1 MKYFALPILGAQ
13 LSAILLSDL
22 QRSYE
27 LKSSHFNT
35 LPVFRG
41 EPDEDSLQFMKE
53 YYDAVTTICLRELTE
68 DQLRMRCFPYCM
80 KDEAKKWLLALPAG
94 SLITWEAVETKFFL
108 RYYPA
113 WKTREIRGNIA
124 AFEEEP
130 GKAFHETW
138 DLYKSL
144 LAQCPHH
151 MLPFV
156 LLVQCFYDGL
166 TGLTQA
172 TVDNACGGAM
182 REKTAREVFAVYEML
197 GENSQQRRGRD
208 DSREERTNADL
219 GMQLANMSR
228 EMENLKANFGQ
239 QPIMEEVQVVYP
251 FQDNHQASNSQ
262 GWQDHQWGSQDN
274 PSFTEQP
281 ISGLEEPIENTAA
294 QVGKLDE
301 KALIDLQGGDV
312 NSLEVE
318 EPEFYEK
325 KVEEVAQES
334 KELISQDVSL
344 EKKISSLEKE
354 RDSSLRVIEELK
366 DELAQKDEALDLM
379 KTRELDHLA
388 KLAKAKQKLMAK
400 GKEVVPFPKDELD
413 LGQGTLSATVTK
425 PSLNKSKKKAT
436 TKKSNQVPPS
446 PPQNLKDK
454 QPIPGVL
461 KRPTPRLAPRQ
472 DKIKQA
478 SQKTATN
485 KRGIISHF
493 SPICYKCHI
502 RGHIGSQ
509 CSNMKWQRVTN
520 VSPSTKKLVVNSLWI
535 DKTKIEGLKRNGP
548 LWVKKSENGYVVV
561 KPPIFDG
568 G

>member
-1 MKYFALPILGAQ
+1 MENLSSVPVIQRLMKYFALPILGAQ
-13 LSAILLSDL
+13 PLAILLSDL

-35 LPVFRG
+35 LLVFRG

-53 YYDAVTTICLRELTE
+53 YYDAVTTIRLGELTE

-80 KDEAKKWLLALPAG
+80 KDEAKKWLLALPA
-94 SLITWEAVETKFFL
+94 
-108 RYYPA
+108 
-113 WKTREIRGNIA
+113 
-124 AFEEEP
+124 
-130 GKAFHETW
+130 
-138 DLYKSL
+138 
-144 LAQCPHH
+144 
-151 MLPFV
+151 
-156 LLVQCFYDGL
+156 
-166 TGLTQA
+166 GLTQA

-208 DSREERTNADL
+208 DSCEERTNADL
-219 GMQLANMSR
+219 GLQLANMSR

-239 QPIMEEVQVVYP
+239 QPIKEEVQVVYP
-251 FQDNHQASNSQ
+251 YQDNHQASNNQ

-281 ISGLEEPIENTAA
+281 ISGLEELIENTAIP
-294 QVGKLDE
+294 VGKLAD
-301 KALIDLQGGDV
+301 KALTDLQSGDV

-318 EPEFYEK
+318 EPEFVFRSSEGIYDRVDESMRILERVFEEEYGQYER

-344 EKKISSLEKE
+344 EKKINSLEKE

-388 KLAKAKQKLMAK
+388 KLAKAKQELMAR
-400 GKEVVPFPKDELD
+400 GKEAIPFPKDELD
-413 LGQGTLSATVTK
+413 LGQGTSSATVTK

-436 TKKSNQVPPS
+436 KKSKQVPPS
-446 PPQNLKDK
+446 PLQNLKDK
-454 QPIPGVL
+454 QPILEVL
-461 KRPTPRLAPRQ
+461 KRPTPRLAPKQ
-472 DKIKQA
+472 NKIKQA
-478 SQKTATN
+478 SQQTATN
-485 KRGIISHF
+485 KRGTISHF

-509 CSNMKWQRVTN
+509 CANMQWQRVTN

>member
-1 MKYFALPILGAQ
+1 MENLSSVPVIQRLMKYFALPILGAQ
-13 LSAILLSDL
+13 PSAILLSDL

-35 LPVFRG
+35 LPIFR
-41 EPDEDSLQFMKE
+41 
-53 YYDAVTTICLRELTE
+53 
-68 DQLRMRCFPYCM
+68 
-80 KDEAKKWLLALPAG
+80 
-94 SLITWEAVETKFFL
+94 
-108 RYYPA
+108 
-113 WKTREIRGNIA
+113 
-124 AFEEEP
+124 
-130 GKAFHETW
+130 
-138 DLYKSL
+138 
-144 LAQCPHH
+144 
-151 MLPFV
+151 
-156 LLVQCFYDGL
+156 VQCFYDGL

-182 REKTAREVFAVYEML
+182 REKTANEVFAVYEML

-208 DSREERTNADL
+208 DSREERTNVDL
-219 GMQLANMSR
+219 GLQLANMSR

-239 QPIMEEVQVVYP
+239 QPIMEEVQVVNPY
-251 FQDNHQASNSQ
+251 QASNYQ

-281 ISGLEEPIENTAA
+281 ISGLEESMDHTTVP
-294 QVGKLDE
+294 VGKLHE
-301 KALIDLQGGDV
+301 EALTDLQSGDV

-318 EPEFYEK
+318 EPEFVFRSSEGIYDRVDESMRILERVFEEEYGQYDK
-325 KVEEVAQES
+325 KVVEVAQES

-344 EKKISSLEKE
+344 EKKINSLEKE
-354 RDSSLRVIEELK
+354 RDSFLRVIEELK

-388 KLAKAKQKLMAK
+388 KLAKAKQELKAK
-400 GKEVVPFPKDELD
+400 GKEVMPFPKDELD
-413 LGQGTLSATVTK
+413 LGQGTSSAMVTK

-436 TKKSNQVPPS
+436 TKKSKQVPPL

-454 QPIPGVL
+454 QPIPEVL

-478 SQKTATN
+478 SKQTATN
-485 KRGIISHF
+485 KRGTISHF

-509 CSNMKWQRVTN
+509 CANMK
-520 VSPSTKKLVVNSLWI
+520 
-535 DKTKIEGLKRNGP
+535 
-548 LWVKKSENGYVVV
+548 
-561 KPPIFDG
+561 
-568 G
+568 

>member
-1 MKYFALPILGAQ
+1 MENLSSVPVIQRLMKYFALPILGAQ
-13 LSAILLSDL
+13 PSAILLNDL

-41 EPDEDSLQFMKE
+41 
-53 YYDAVTTICLRELTE
+53 
-68 DQLRMRCFPYCM
+68 
-80 KDEAKKWLLALPAG
+80 
-94 SLITWEAVETKFFL
+94 SLITWEAVETKFFS

-124 AFEEEP
+124 TFEEEP

-138 DLYKSL
+138 DRYKSL

-151 MLPFV
+151 MFPFV

-197 GENSQQRRGRD
+197 GENSQQQRGRD
-208 DSREERTNADL
+208 DSYEERTNADL

-239 QPIMEEVQVVYP
+239 QPIMEEVQVVNSY
-251 FQDNHQASNSQ
+251 QASNSQ
-262 GWQDHQWGSQDN
+262 GWQDHQLGSQDN
-274 PSFTEQP
+274 PSFIEQP
-281 ISGLEEPIENTAA
+281 ISGLEEPIEDATIP
-294 QVGKLDE
+294 VGKLDE
-301 KALIDLQGGDV
+301 KALIDLQSGDM

-318 EPEFYEK
+318 EPEFVFRSSKGIYDRVDESMRMLERVFEEEYGQYEK

-344 EKKISSLEKE
+344 EKKINSLEKE

-366 DELAQKDEALDLM
+366 DELARKDEALEIM
-379 KTRELDHLA
+379 KTRELDHLT
-388 KLAKAKQKLMAK
+388 KLAKAKQELMAK

-413 LGQGTLSATVTK
+413 LGQGTSSATVTK
-425 PSLNKSKKKAT
+425 PSLNKSKKKA

-454 QPIPGVL
+454 QPISEVF
-461 KRPTPRLAPRQ
+461 KRPTPRLAPKQ

-478 SQKTATN
+478 S
-485 KRGIISHF
+485 
-493 SPICYKCHI
+493 
-502 RGHIGSQ
+502 
-509 CSNMKWQRVTN
+509 
-520 VSPSTKKLVVNSLWI
+520 
-535 DKTKIEGLKRNGP
+535 
-548 LWVKKSENGYVVV
+548 
-561 KPPIFDG
+561 
-568 G
+568 